1 MCCFVA
7 RHMSLELM
15 TFFLLYSL
23 ISSGAIG
30 VISVLFCGSSYEFG
44 NNDIFLLYSLIYM
57 VELYLFY

>member
-1 MCCFVA
+1 MLFCGSSYEFGINDI
-7 RHMSLELM
+7 
-15 TFFLLYSL
+15 FLLYSL